1 MLLNRRTRTAPLMAL
16 SALFLATTLANAQT
30 ETRPHPATRGA
41 SEHSVRKTRE
51 LPGYEYT
58 FADDA
63 LDAHPNITSSLTIA
77 VRGRAPSAGLIRPR
91 VQFVPEML
99 KSVEAL

>member
-1 MLLNRRTRTAPLMAL
+1 MTMLLKRRNRTAPLMAL
-16 SALFLATTLANAQT
+16 SALFLATTLANAQ
-30 ETRPHPATRGA
+30 
-41 SEHSVRKTRE
+41 SKSDHSVRKTRE

-63 LDAHPNITSSLTIA
+63 LDAHPNVTSSLMIN
-77 VRGRAPSAGLIRPR
+77 VRDTKGRAGLIRPR
-91 VQFVPEML
+91 AHFVPEML